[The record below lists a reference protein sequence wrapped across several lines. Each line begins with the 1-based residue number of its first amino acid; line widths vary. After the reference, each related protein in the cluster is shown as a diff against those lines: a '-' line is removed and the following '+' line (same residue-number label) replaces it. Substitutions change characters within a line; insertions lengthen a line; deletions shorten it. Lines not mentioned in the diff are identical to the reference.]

1 MAAKASIRIENNS
14 DKKKREFTLVKI
26 ITYNFLHKI
35 GFIFF
40 CNYEKPLLFIAL
52 FIFSNHE
59 LIFVHD
65 YL

>member
-1 MAAKASIRIENNS
+1 MAAKVVRIENNTI
-14 DKKKREFTLVKI
+14 KKREFTLVKI

-35 GFIFF
+35 GFIF
-40 CNYEKPLLFIAL
+40 CNYENLLLFIAL